1 MPGSFIKSGQTR
13 PKLVNG
19 DQEQLTKVV
28 KCRSQESHDSFQA
41 ITSVISGVFMKF
53 VTMVKFWSFA
63 EDDST

>member
-1 MPGSFIKSGQTR
+1 MPGNFIKSGQTR

-41 ITSVISGVFMKF
+41 ITSVISGETDKMK
-53 VTMVKFWSFA
+53 VEHGTAKC
-63 EDDST
+63 

>member
-1 MPGSFIKSGQTR
+1 MPGNFIKSGQTR

-41 ITSVISGVFMKF
+41 IIPVISGETDKMK
-53 VTMVKFWSFA
+53 VELEKTKC
-63 EDDST
+63 